1 MANSGYY
8 QLEINQGGKFTTR
21 TFRSREVVE
30 RALQEAIRAGA
41 AKAAVW
47 MYDDE
52 NPRELLM
59 SYGG

>member
-1 MANSGYY
+1 MASGGYY
-8 QLEINQGGKFTTR
+8 QLEINQGGKLSTR

-30 RALQEAIRAGA
+30 RAFQEAIRAGA
-41 AKAAVW
+41 AKAQVW

-52 NPRELLM
+52 NPRELLL